1 MANHLL
7 RSDHSE
13 AAISPLG
20 AELQGLRLRSTE
32 LLWRAGP
39 LWPRHAPLL
48 FPVIGSLQ
56 GGVLR
61 HGDAT
66 LPMPKHG
73 FARERVFTWLRRDET
88 SCALELKDDAATRAV
103 FPFAFRLTVA
113 YTLAASRL
121 RMDVALNNP
130 GDSPLPASLGLH
142 PAFRW
147 PLAPDLPKA
156 AHRLVF
162 DAEEPGPLRRLDA
175 QGLLAP
181 QVHPTPIRHRELAL
195 EEGLFAEDALLFLEP
210 RSRSRSLRYEA
221 EGGPS
226 LSLRW
231 EGFPHLGVW
240 SKPDLG
246 PSFLCIEPWEGYAD
260 PTDWQGD
267 LYHKPGAFTLA
278 PGADRR
284 WSLEV
289 ALNPA

>member
-13 AAISPLG
+13 AAISPRG
-20 AELQGLRLRSTE
+20 AELQGLRLQGTE
-32 LLWRAGP
+32 LLWAAGP

-56 GGVLR
+56 GGVLH
-61 HGDAT
+61 HGDAA

-73 FARERVFTWLRRDET
+73 FARDRAFTWLRRDET
-88 SCALELKDDAATRAV
+88 SCALALEDDAATREV
-103 FPFAFRLTVA
+103 FPFAFRLMVA
-113 YTLAASRL
+113 YTLAASGL
-121 RMDVALNNP
+121 RMDVTLNNP
-130 GDSPLPASLGLH
+130 GDLPLPASLGLH

-147 PLAPDLPKA
+147 PLAPGLAKA

-181 QVHPTPIRHRELAL
+181 HARPTPIRHRELAL
-195 EEGLFAEDALLFLEP
+195 GEDLFAEDALLFLEP
-210 RSRSRSLRYEA
+210 RSRGLRYEA

-240 SKPDLG
+240 SKPDPG
-246 PSFLCIEPWEGYAD
+246 PAFLCIEPWEGYAD
-260 PTDWQGD
+260 PSDWRGD
-267 LYHKPGAFTLA
+267 FRDKPGAFTLA

>member
-7 RSDHSE
+7 RSDLSE
-13 AAISPLG
+13 AVISDRG
-20 AELQGLRLRSTE
+20 AELQGLRLEGTD
-32 LLWRAGP
+32 LLWPAGP

-56 GGVLR
+56 GGAL
-61 HGDAT
+61 HDGTTA

-73 FARERVFTWLRRDET
+73 FARERDFTWLRHDET
-88 SCALELKDDAATRAV
+88 ACVLELKDDAATRDV

-130 GDSPLPASLGLH
+130 GEAPLPASLGLH

-147 PLAPDLPKA
+147 PLAPHLPKA

-181 QVHPTPIRHRELAL
+181 EMHPTPIRRRELAL
-195 EEGLFAEDALLFLEP
+195 AEDLFAKDALLFLEP
-210 RSRSRSLRYEA
+210 RSRGLRFEA
-221 EGGPS
+221 AGGPS

-240 SKPDLG
+240 AKPDPG
-246 PSFLCIEPWEGYAD
+246 PAFLCIEPWEGYAD
-260 PTDWQGD
+260 PSGWRGD
-267 LYHKPGAFTLA
+267 LRDKPGAFTLA
-278 PGADRR
+278 PGADRA

-289 ALNPA
+289 ALTSR

>member
-1 MANHLL
+1 MANHHL
-7 RSDHSE
+7 RSDLSE
-13 AAISPLG
+13 AVISDRG
-20 AELQGLRLRSTE
+20 AELQGLRLE
-32 LLWRAGP
+32 GVDLLWPAGP

-56 GGVLR
+56 GGALR
-61 HGDAT
+61 DGTTA

-73 FARERVFTWLRRDET
+73 FARERDFTWLRRDET
-88 SCALELKDDAATRAV
+88 ACVLELKDAAATRDV

-113 YTLAASRL
+113 YTLTASRL

-130 GDSPLPASLGLH
+130 GEAPLPASLGLH

-181 QVHPTPIRHRELAL
+181 ELHPTPIRRRELAL
-195 EEGLFAEDALLFLEP
+195 TEELFAEDALLFLEP
-210 RSRSRSLRYEA
+210 RSRGLRFEA
-221 EGGPS
+221 TGGPS

-240 SKPDLG
+240 AKPD
-246 PSFLCIEPWEGYAD
+246 PAPAFLCIEPWEGYAD
-260 PTDWQGD
+260 PSDWRGD
-267 LYHKPGAFTLA
+267 LRHKPGAFTLA
-278 PGADRR
+278 PGADRA

-289 ALNPA
+289 GLPPR